1 MTSYFYPSHNDI
13 SELPVYVCGIG
24 IRQPEEPVK
33 RNDSYAFYQLLHC
46 IKGVGKVVADNKKYN
61 VSGGTIMFIPKNTP
75 HELVPLQDGWQLFT
89 IDLDGKGIESLLE
102 VLKLNKV
109 RCETLADGDKF
120 TRKFLDI
127 LNLCRQEGNVLPWES
142 SALAYDLLM
151 QLHSDINV
159 KGNNSDGQKFN
170 QLAPVIQYME
180 ENYPSDMTLDK
191 LSSMIKISPQYL
203 CKLFK
208 ECYKMRPFEYLAR
221 KRIQQAKLMLIQ
233 EGYSI
238 NDVSQLVG
246 YNDCSYFCSVFKKH
260 EGISPAEFKA
270 VNCSSEEK
278 LS

>member
-24 IRQPEEPVK
+24 IRQPENPVK
-33 RNDSYAFYQLLHC
+33 RNNAYGFHQLLHC
-46 IKGVGKVVADNKKYN
+46 IKGEGKVITENKKYN
-61 VSGGTIMFIPKNTP
+61 LSGGTIMFIPKGTA
-75 HELVPLQDGWQLFT
+75 HELVPLQDQWQLFT
-89 IDLDGKGIESLLE
+89 IDLDGSGIEALLE
-102 VLKLNKV
+102 ALKLSKV

-127 LNLCRQEGNVLPWES
+127 FNLCRQEGSVLPWES

-151 QLHSDINV
+151 QLHRDINI
-159 KGNNSDGQKFN
+159 KGSNSDGQKYN

-180 ENYPSDMTLDK
+180 DNYPSDMTLDK
-191 LSSMIKISPQYL
+191 LSAMIDISPQYL

-233 EGYSI
+233 EEYSV
-238 NDVSQLVG
+238 NEVSQLVG

-278 LS
+278 LP